1 MFYKE
6 AGQKD
11 NYTHTLTKNTWMKLA
26 SMAASGVLVG
36 GIIGNITKGLLLS
49 TAIGSSI
56 TFNAMRKSPLLN
68 NNLLSGFVDLAMTMA
83 KKTKKR

>member
-1 MFYKE
+1 
-6 AGQKD
+6 
-11 NYTHTLTKNTWMKLA
+11 MKLA

-83 KKTKKR
+83 KKQRKGNYRANA